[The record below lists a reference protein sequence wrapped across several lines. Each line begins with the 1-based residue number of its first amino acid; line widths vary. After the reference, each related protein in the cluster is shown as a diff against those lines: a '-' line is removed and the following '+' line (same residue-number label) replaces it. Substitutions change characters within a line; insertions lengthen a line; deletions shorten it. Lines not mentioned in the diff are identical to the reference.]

1 MKNEFKSRKWLFSIN
16 NSENSLIID
25 VRTQDEFKDGHIEN
39 SLNFNIYDA
48 VKFIEEISKLDKQ
61 ASVHVYCKSGVRS
74 PSLGN
79 YSEWVSVKVFN
90 LIGGIT
96 EWKNKI
102 V

>member
-1 MKNEFKSRKWLFSIN
+1 MNLNQEKWLFSIN

-25 VRTQDEFKDGHIEN
+25 VRTQDEFNDGHIEN

-61 ASVHVYCKSGVRS
+61 ASVHVYCKSGERS
-74 PSLGN
+74 LQACEIIKGMGFS
-79 YSEWVSVKVFN
+79 KVFN

>member
-1 MKNEFKSRKWLFSIN
+1 MNLNQEKWLYSIN

-25 VRTQDEFKDGHIEN
+25 VRTHDEFNDGHIEN

-74 PSLGN
+74 LQACEIIKGMGFS
-79 YSEWVSVKVFN
+79 KVFN

>member
-1 MKNEFKSRKWLFSIN
+1 MNLNQEKWLSSIN

-25 VRTQDEFKDGHIEN
+25 VRTQDEFNDGHIEN

-48 VKFIEEISKLDKQ
+48 VKFIEEISKLDKE
-61 ASVHVYCKSGVRS
+61 ASVHVYCKSGIRS
-74 PSLGN
+74 LQACEIIKGMGFC
-79 YSEWVSVKVFN
+79 KVFN

>member
-1 MKNEFKSRKWLFSIN
+1 MNLNQEKWLFSIN

-74 PSLGN
+74 LQACEIIKGMGFS
-79 YSEWVSVKVFN
+79 KVFN

>member
-1 MKNEFKSRKWLFSIN
+1 MNLNQEKWLFSIN

-74 PSLGN
+74 LQACEIIKGMGFS
-79 YSEWVSVKVFN
+79 KVFN

-102 V
+102 VY

>member
-1 MKNEFKSRKWLFSIN
+1 MNLNQEKWLSSIN

-48 VKFIEEISKLDKQ
+48 VKFIEEISKLDKK

-74 PSLGN
+74 LQACEIIKGMGFS
-79 YSEWVSVKVFN
+79 KVFN

>member
-1 MKNEFKSRKWLFSIN
+1 MNLNQEKWLSSIN

-25 VRTQDEFKDGHIEN
+25 VRTQDEFNDGHIEN

-74 PSLGN
+74 LKACEIIKGMGFS
-79 YSEWVSVKVFN
+79 KVFN

>member
-1 MKNEFKSRKWLFSIN
+1 MNLNQEKWLASIN

-25 VRTQDEFKDGHIEN
+25 VRTQDEFNDGHIEN

-74 PSLGN
+74 LQACEIIKGMGFS
-79 YSEWVSVKVFN
+79 KVFN

>member
-1 MKNEFKSRKWLFSIN
+1 MNLNQEKWLFSIN

-48 VKFIEEISKLDKQ
+48 VKFIEEISKLDKK

-74 PSLGN
+74 LQACEIIKGMGFS
-79 YSEWVSVKVFN
+79 KVFN

>member
-1 MKNEFKSRKWLFSIN
+1 MNLNQEKWLFSIN

-25 VRTQDEFKDGHIEN
+25 VRTQDEFNDGHIEN

-61 ASVHVYCKSGVRS
+61 ASVHVYCKSGIRS
-74 PSLGN
+74 LQACEIIKGMGFS
-79 YSEWVSVKVFN
+79 KVFN

>member
-1 MKNEFKSRKWLFSIN
+1 MNLNQEKWLFSIN

-25 VRTQDEFKDGHIEN
+25 VRTQDEFNDGHIEN

-48 VKFIEEISKLDKQ
+48 VKFVEEISKLDKQ

-74 PSLGN
+74 LQACEIIKGMGFS
-79 YSEWVSVKVFN
+79 KVFN

>member
-1 MKNEFKSRKWLFSIN
+1 MNLNQEKWLASIN

-25 VRTQDEFKDGHIEN
+25 VRTQDEFNDGHIEN

-48 VKFIEEISKLDKQ
+48 VKFTEEISKLDKK

-74 PSLGN
+74 LQACEIIKGMGFS
-79 YSEWVSVKVFN
+79 KVFN

>member
-1 MKNEFKSRKWLFSIN
+1 MNLNQEKWLSSIN
-16 NSENSLIID
+16 SSENSLIID
-25 VRTQDEFKDGHIEN
+25 VRTQDEFNDGHIEN

-74 PSLGN
+74 LQACEIIKGMGFS
-79 YSEWVSVKVFN
+79 KVFN

>member
-1 MKNEFKSRKWLFSIN
+1 MNLNQEKWLSSIN

-25 VRTQDEFKDGHIEN
+25 VRTQDEFNDGHIEN

-74 PSLGN
+74 LQACEIIKGMGFI
-79 YSEWVSVKVFN
+79 KVFN

>member
-1 MKNEFKSRKWLFSIN
+1 MNLNQEKWLFSIN

-25 VRTQDEFKDGHIEN
+25 VRTQDEFNDGHIEN

-74 PSLGN
+74 LQACEIIKGMGFS
-79 YSEWVSVKVFN
+79 KVFN

>member
-1 MKNEFKSRKWLFSIN
+1 MNLNQEKWLSSIN
-16 NSENSLIID
+16 SSENSLIID
-25 VRTQDEFKDGHIEN
+25 VRTQDEFNDGHIEN

-48 VKFIEEISKLDKQ
+48 VKFIEEISKLDKK
-61 ASVHVYCKSGVRS
+61 ATVHVYCKSGVRS
-74 PSLGN
+74 LQACEIIKGLGF
-79 YSEWVSVKVFN
+79 SCVFN

>member
-1 MKNEFKSRKWLFSIN
+1 MNLNQEKWLSSIN
-16 NSENSLIID
+16 SSENSLIID
-25 VRTQDEFKDGHIEN
+25 VRTQDEFNDGHIEN

-61 ASVHVYCKSGVRS
+61 ATVHVYCKSGVRS
-74 PSLGN
+74 LQACEIIKGMGFN
-79 YSEWVSVKVFN
+79 KVFN

>member
-1 MKNEFKSRKWLFSIN
+1 MNLNQEKWLFSIN

-25 VRTQDEFKDGHIEN
+25 VRTQDEFNDGHIEN

-48 VKFIEEISKLDKQ
+48 VKFIEEISKLDKK

-74 PSLGN
+74 LQACEIIKGMGFS
-79 YSEWVSVKVFN
+79 KVFN

>member
-1 MKNEFKSRKWLFSIN
+1 MNLNQEKWLFSIN

-25 VRTQDEFKDGHIEN
+25 VRTQDEFNDGHIEN

-48 VKFIEEISKLDKQ
+48 VKFIEEISKLDKE

-74 PSLGN
+74 LQACEIIKGMGFS
-79 YSEWVSVKVFN
+79 KVFN

>member
-1 MKNEFKSRKWLFSIN
+1 MNLNQEKWLSSIN

-25 VRTQDEFKDGHIEN
+25 VRTHDEFNDGHIEN

-48 VKFIEEISKLDKQ
+48 VKFIEEISKLDKK

-74 PSLGN
+74 LQACEIIKGMGFS
-79 YSEWVSVKVFN
+79 KVFN

>member
-1 MKNEFKSRKWLFSIN
+1 MNLNQEKWLYSIN

-25 VRTQDEFKDGHIEN
+25 VRTHDEFNDGHIEN

-48 VKFIEEISKLDKQ
+48 VKFIEEISKLDKE
-61 ASVHVYCKSGVRS
+61 ASVHVYCKSGIRS
-74 PSLGN
+74 LQACEIIKGMGFR
-79 YSEWVSVKVFN
+79 KVFN

>member
-1 MKNEFKSRKWLFSIN
+1 MNLNQEKWLSSIN
-16 NSENSLIID
+16 SSENSLIID
-25 VRTQDEFKDGHIEN
+25 VRTQDEFNDGHIEN

-61 ASVHVYCKSGVRS
+61 ANIHVYCKSGVRS
-74 PSLGN
+74 LQACEIIKGMGFS
-79 YSEWVSVKVFN
+79 KVFN

>member
-1 MKNEFKSRKWLFSIN
+1 MNLNQEKWLSSIN

-25 VRTQDEFKDGHIEN
+25 VRTQDEFNDGHIEN

-48 VKFIEEISKLDKQ
+48 VKFIEEISKLDKK

-74 PSLGN
+74 LQACEIIKGMGFS
-79 YSEWVSVKVFN
+79 KVFN

>member
-1 MKNEFKSRKWLFSIN
+1 MNLNQEKWLSSIN
-16 NSENSLIID
+16 SSENSLIID
-25 VRTQDEFKDGHIEN
+25 VRTQDEFNDGHIEN

-61 ASVHVYCKSGVRS
+61 ATVHVYCKSGVRS
-74 PSLGN
+74 LQACEIIKGMGFS
-79 YSEWVSVKVFN
+79 KVFN